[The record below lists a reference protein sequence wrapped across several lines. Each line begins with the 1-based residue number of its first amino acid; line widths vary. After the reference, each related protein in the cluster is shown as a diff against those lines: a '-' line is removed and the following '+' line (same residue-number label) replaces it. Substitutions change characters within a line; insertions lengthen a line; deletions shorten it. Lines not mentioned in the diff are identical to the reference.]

1 MPARPGSPSVR
12 KPTAAS
18 TPEPAPVKEVDG
30 KAAVV
35 DAAVAEATGNK
46 NIVVVEFRGQKF
58 NIDRDV
64 LGSARF
70 LMALARGRDHELM
83 FEILGDKDSGRFI
96 GLCER
101 GESLPPIASE
111 FFTAI
116 NKAAGLGNS

>member
-12 KPTAAS
+12 KPAA
-18 TPEPAPVKEVDG
+18 TTVEPAPVEKPEADT
-30 KAAVV
+30 AAV
-35 DAAVAEATGNK
+35 DAAIAEATGKDN
-46 NIVVVEFRGQKF
+46 VFTVEFRGQKF
-58 NIDRDV
+58 DIDRDV
-64 LGSARF
+64 LNSARF

-96 GLCER
+96 ALCKR

-111 FFTAI
+111 FFAAI